1 MKKLI
6 LLILVFG
13 LAGFSLADE
22 IHFKDGRVMVN
33 VNLLES
39 NDENI
44 VVAAAD
50 LSLHTFEKAEIDKIV
65 ESKINYDETSKIL
78 EHGEAIAFL
87 KEKPKPV
94 VPDLDAYQKGRFVFP
109 QIKEYPNLKLITF
122 SLVAFGL
129 SYNCFKRAGE
139 VDDEIEILKYDQVDI
154 AGEPDPKADYS
165 TLRSEK
171 SRNKLLGYTF
181 LVAGVVNTYFA
192 LERVKVTAEPA
203 KLGLSYQF

>member
-6 LLILVFG
+6 LLILVLG

-39 NDENI
+39 DDENI

-78 EHGEAIAFL
+78 EHGEAIASL
-87 KEKPKPV
+87 TKKELTQPV
-94 VPDLDAYQKGRFVFP
+94 VPDLNISQQSKY
-109 QIKEYPNLKLITF
+109 EYPHLKLI
-122 SLVAFGL
+122 SLSFVAFGI
-129 SYNCFKRAGE
+129 SYDCFKRAGE
-139 VDDEIEILKYDQVDI
+139 IDDKIEILKEDQLDI
-154 AGEPDPKADYS
+154 AGEPNPNADYS

-171 SRNKLLGYTF
+171 SRKKFLGYSF
-181 LVAGVVNTYFA
+181 LIAGVVNTYFA
-192 LERVKVTAEPA
+192 LERVRVIAEPA